1 MKKTATFTDPSS
13 GKNISLQVRTVLI
26 IDDDVATALVLKGI
40 LKQSGY
46 NILQAHDCC
55 EGREMAVTSR
65 PDLVLLDVMLPDGN
79 GLDLCREFKSAPELK
94 DVQIIL
100 ISGLKI
106 TPDEQARGLD
116 AGADDYMAKPVN
128 SRELLARVEALF
140 RIKRTEEA
148 LRKSENRYRSLFQ
161 GMLNGFSLN
170 EVIRGNE
177 GRPYDFKYV
186 EVNPAFE
193 SFTGFTGDQVLQRG
207 IRDILPNIEPEIMQR
222 YSDVVETGLTMRF
235 ESYVQDLDTY
245 FEIQA
250 YTPEKEYLAVTF
262 QDITARKK
270 HEAALEISRQEWE
283 RTFNTISD
291 PIMILDMD
299 YNIVQANEALY
310 KALGSDHDNIRGQK
324 CFSAACGHHEPVGKC
339 PLKEML
345 RTRTEISTE
354 MFNERFG
361 GHVLIKVTPVFDHE
375 GRIIGSVHV
384 ARNINVQKETED
396 RIKKISQEYE
406 KVFNGTQ
413 EPMFLVKVEDN
424 QTFRFI
430 RNNMAH
436 QKATGIPLDKLRGN
450 TPEDLLGEG
459 PGKKIVSNYQR
470 CVDAGKP
477 ISYEEKLNLP
487 GGERLW
493 YTTLTPVFE
502 DGHITFIVG
511 SARDIT
517 EQKLAQDKLRYLATT
532 DELTDL
538 WNRRY
543 FMGAVQK
550 EIARSRRFSHTFS
563 LMMLDID
570 YFKKINDKFGHA
582 AGDKVLQDLASTLK
596 RHFRQVDVPGR
607 LGGEEFAVILPQ
619 TEADQAYL
627 IAERLRKHVEHNP
640 VSYEGHELRFTIS
653 IGVAQYEQDMSSE
666 DELFKMADDA
676 LYAAK
681 KKGRNMTVKAF
692 R

>member
-1 MKKTATFTDPSS
+1 MSKAANFTDPSS
-13 GKNISLQVRTVLI
+13 GKNSSPQVRTVLI
-26 IDDDVATALVLKGI
+26 IDDDVTTVMILKNI

-46 NILQAHDCC
+46 NILCACNC
-55 EGREMAVTSR
+55 SEGREMAIAIR
-65 PDLVLLDVMLPDGN
+65 PDLILLDVMLPDGN
-79 GLDLCREFKSAPELK
+79 GLHLCKEFKSTPELK

-100 ISGLKI
+100 ISGLRI

-128 SRELLARVEALF
+128 SRELLARIEALF

-161 GMLNGFSLN
+161 SMLNGFSLH
-170 EVIRGNE
+170 EVIRDNE

-193 SFTGFTGDQVLQRG
+193 SFTGLARDQVLQRG
-207 IRDILPNIEPEIMQR
+207 INDILPNVKPEIMQR
-222 YSDVVETGLTMRF
+222 YSDVVETGFTTHF
-235 ESYVQDLDTY
+235 ESYVQDLDKY
-245 FEIQA
+245 IEIQA
-250 YTPEKEYLAVTF
+250 YTPENEYLAVTF

-270 HEAALEISRQEWE
+270 HEMALEISRQEWE

-299 YNIVQANEALY
+299 YNIVQANKAMY
-310 KALGSDHDNIRGQK
+310 KALECDHDNVREQK
-324 CFSAACGHHEPVGKC
+324 CFSAVCSHHEPVGKC
-339 PLKEML
+339 PQKEML
-345 RTRTEISTE
+345 RTKTEVSTE
-354 MFNERFG
+354 MFNEKLG
-361 GHVLIKVTPVFDHE
+361 GHVLIKVTPLFDHE
-375 GRIIGSVHV
+375 GQIIGSVHV
-384 ARNINVQKETED
+384 ARNINVQKETEGK
-396 RIKKISQEYE
+396 IKKISQEYE

-413 EPMFLVKVEDN
+413 EPMFLIKAEDK
-424 QTFRFI
+424 QKFRFI

-450 TPEDLLGEG
+450 TPEDLLGEE

-487 GGERLW
+487 GGKKLW
-493 YTTLTPVFE
+493 YITLTPVFE
-502 DGHITFIVG
+502 DGQITFIVG

-517 EQKLAQDKLRYLATT
+517 QQKIAQDKLRYLATT

-543 FMGAVQK
+543 FMDAAQK
-550 EIARSRRFSHTFS
+550 EIARCRRYGHTFS

-570 YFKKINDKFGHA
+570 YFKKVNDKFGHS
-582 AGDKVLQDLASTLK
+582 AGDMVLQDLASTLK

-607 LGGEEFAVILPQ
+607 FGGEEFAVILPQ
-619 TEADQAYL
+619 TEIDQAYQ
-627 IAERLRKHVEHNP
+627 IAERLRKYIENNP
-640 VSYEGHELRFTIS
+640 VSYEGHRLRFTIS

-676 LYAAK
+676 LYVAK
-681 KKGRNMTVKAF
+681 NKGRNMTVKAL